1 MDTEQR
7 DRLARAIE
15 GIDTNSSDGRAGL
28 RTLLREIESVAPGV
42 LEREVA
48 GMYLERVRRRAA

>member
-1 MDTEQR
+1 MNTEQR

-42 LEREVA
+42 IENEAA
-48 GMYLERVRRRAA
+48 GLLLARVRERLN